1 MSEEA
6 PAVEEA
12 PVESKFEMPKLAE
25 PKIDPNLD
33 DFARMRLEKDL
44 KELKRLIESHFEVR
58 KKDEE
63 ELEALKVSMK
73 FNQSVF
79 IVKLF
84 CRFIL
89 QYSRTLTELL
99 NQPKTGAKMTR
110 IMRSVKTWLISTIVS
125 SLFCPKG

>member
-6 PAVEEA
+6 PAAEEA
-12 PVESKFEMPKLAE
+12 PIETKFEMPKLAE

-63 ELEALKVSMK
+63 ELEALKV
-73 FNQSVF
+73 
-79 IVKLF
+79 
-84 CRFIL
+84 
-89 QYSRTLTELL
+89 QYYS
-99 NQPKTGAKMTR
+99 QKTNFEPF
-110 IMRSVKTWLISTIVS
+110 S
-125 SLFCPKG
+125 PY

>member
-6 PAVEEA
+6 PAAAEEA
-12 PVESKFEMPKLAE
+12 IETKFEMPKLAE

-63 ELEALKVSMK
+63 ELEALKV
-73 FNQSVF
+73 
-79 IVKLF
+79 
-84 CRFIL
+84 
-89 QYSRTLTELL
+89 QYLTFERTLNRFLHY
-99 NQPKTGAKMTR
+99 
-110 IMRSVKTWLISTIVS
+110 
-125 SLFCPKG
+125 

>member
-6 PAVEEA
+6 PAAAEEA
-12 PVESKFEMPKLAE
+12 IETKFEMPKLAE

-63 ELEALKVSMK
+63 ELEALKV
-73 FNQSVF
+73 
-79 IVKLF
+79 
-84 CRFIL
+84 
-89 QYSRTLTELL
+89 QYFTLKRTLNRFLALL
-99 NQPKTGAKMTR
+99 NYSPKTGAKTTR
-110 IMRSVKTWLISTIVS
+110 IMRM
-125 SLFCPKG
+125 CQA

>member
-6 PAVEEA
+6 PAVDEA
-12 PVESKFEMPKLAE
+12 PIDSKFEMPKLAE

-63 ELEALKVSMK
+63 ELEALKV
-73 FNQSVF
+73 NTVQLLVN
-79 IVKLF
+79 
-84 CRFIL
+84 
-89 QYSRTLTELL
+89 RTLTVF
-99 NQPKTGAKMTR
+99 
-110 IMRSVKTWLISTIVS
+110 II
-125 SLFCPKG
+125 

>member
-6 PAVEEA
+6 PAVDEA

-63 ELEALKVSMK
+63 ELEALKVSI
-73 FNQSVF
+73 FSSF
-79 IVKLF
+79 AF
-84 CRFIL
+84 
-89 QYSRTLTELL
+89 S
-99 NQPKTGAKMTR
+99 TGSTR
-110 IMRSVKTWLISTIVS
+110 ILLKFLTVLWFTY
-125 SLFCPKG
+125 

>member
-6 PAVEEA
+6 PAATAEESI
-12 PVESKFEMPKLAE
+12 ETKFETPKLAE

-63 ELEALKVSMK
+63 ELEALKVQY
-73 FNQSVF
+73 FTF
-79 IVKLF
+79 GTDFGPFFGITKL
-84 CRFIL
+84 
-89 QYSRTLTELL
+89 
-99 NQPKTGAKMTR
+99 QPQNR
-110 IMRSVKTWLISTIVS
+110 
-125 SLFCPKG
+125 C

>member
-6 PAVEEA
+6 QAVEEA

-63 ELEALKVSMK
+63 ELEALKVRSLLSYSLSI
-73 FNQSVF
+73 FPHY
-79 IVKLF
+79 LF
-84 CRFIL
+84 VRLRYC
-89 QYSRTLTELL
+89 SWEGLL
-99 NQPKTGAKMTR
+99 NY
-110 IMRSVKTWLISTIVS
+110 
-125 SLFCPKG
+125 